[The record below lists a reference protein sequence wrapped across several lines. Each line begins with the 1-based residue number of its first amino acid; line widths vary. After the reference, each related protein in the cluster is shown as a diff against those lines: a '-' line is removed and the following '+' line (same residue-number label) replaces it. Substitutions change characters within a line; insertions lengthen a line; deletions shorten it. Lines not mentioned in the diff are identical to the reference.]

1 MRIRKAAF
9 GPLFHARG
17 GFVPVHFSVNY
28 RFVIPP
34 ALPAVLRFRA
44 LWERHDSGLIR
55 IRRKSAFSRSGIVA
69 GGLADLRGERKPPGG
84 AKSRQRPP
92 LHRVTTNRIRPLT
105 SANSPRFQAVSEAVS
120 GLLFPF
126 VASGVATV
134 ETQCVAIRCTEW
146 LQVALEFCPRL
157 IPTQS
162 SHCPFS
168 CSQQGR

>member
-1 MRIRKAAF
+1 MRIRKAASR
-9 GPLFHARG
+9 PLFHVLA
-17 GFVPVHFSVNY
+17 GFVPAYFNVNS

-69 GGLADLRGERKPPGG
+69 GGLADLRGERKPPGD

-105 SANSPRFQAVSEAVS
+105 SANSPRFLAVSGAVSE
-120 GLLFPF
+120 LLFPF
-126 VASGVATV
+126 VASDVVTI
-134 ETQCVAIRCTEW
+134 ETQCVAMRFNEW
-146 LQVALEFCPRL
+146 LQVVLLA
-157 IPTQS
+157 
-162 SHCPFS
+162 
-168 CSQQGR
+168 

>member
-1 MRIRKAAF
+1 MAAS
-9 GPLFHARG
+9 GLLYHASRG
-17 GFVPVHFSVNY
+17 ISSLDSRMKS

-157 IPTQS
+157 IPTRLS
-162 SHCPFS
+162 
-168 CSQQGR
+168 RVAWA